1 MNSIRVNIIFR
12 GVFMKK
18 KLFIRKIASFATMC
32 LTAILFVSA
41 NTHSCFMIHQPKA
54 PSGLE
59 RFSKIK

>member
-1 MNSIRVNIIFR
+1 
-12 GVFMKK
+12 MKK

-41 NTHSCFMIHQPKA
+41 NTNSCFMIHQPKA